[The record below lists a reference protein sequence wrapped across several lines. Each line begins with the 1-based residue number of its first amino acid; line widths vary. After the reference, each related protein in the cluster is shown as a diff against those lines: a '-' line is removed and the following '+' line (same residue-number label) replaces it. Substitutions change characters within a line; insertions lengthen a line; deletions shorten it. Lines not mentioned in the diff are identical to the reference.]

1 MMQVDDQQ
9 SFLCKDVS
17 ISYSGRSIIKNINL
31 TIPKG
36 KITVILGANGCGKST
51 LLKGMAGLLKPDRGQ
66 VMLNGEDVYAL
77 PRMKLAKYL
86 AILTQKPSV
95 SEEMVVAD
103 LIKLG
108 RHPYHRMFKK
118 KTEEDAKCI
127 NQAIEYAQVSD
138 FVDRRI
144 STLSGGQ
151 QQRVWIAM
159 ALAQKTPWLF
169 LDEPTTYLDL
179 NNQIS
184 ILNLLKRLNRKNGLS
199 IIMVLHDINLACRY
213 SDNIILIK
221 NGNIHSQGSPESVI
235 SSASIRHVF
244 DLYCDVV
251 SDPVSHTPLCVPHL
265 NDND

>member
-1 MMQVDDQQ
+1 MQENDQD
-9 SFLCKDVS
+9 SFLCKD
-17 ISYSGRSIIKNINL
+17 ISLGYSGHSIVENINL
-31 TIPKG
+31 SIPKG

-51 LLKGMAGLLKPDRGQ
+51 LLKGMAGLLKPSSGQ
-66 VMLNGEDVYAL
+66 VMLNGEDIYAL
-77 PRMKLAKYL
+77 PKKQLAKKL
-86 AILTQKPSV
+86 AILTQSPSV
-95 SEEMVVAD
+95 SEEMIVED

-108 RHPYHRMFKK
+108 RHPYSRMFRK
-118 KTEEDAKCI
+118 KTDEDSICI
-127 NQAIEYAQVSD
+127 RQAIEYAQVSD

-144 STLSGGQ
+144 ATLSGGQ

-179 NNQIS
+179 NHQIS
-184 ILNLLKRLNRKNGLS
+184 ILNLLKKLNNENGLS
-199 IIMVLHDINLACRY
+199 IVMVLHDINLACRY

-221 NGNIHSQGSPESVI
+221 NGNIYSQGLPEDVI
-235 SSASIRHVF
+235 SPSSIKHVF
-244 DLYCDVV
+244 DLACDVV